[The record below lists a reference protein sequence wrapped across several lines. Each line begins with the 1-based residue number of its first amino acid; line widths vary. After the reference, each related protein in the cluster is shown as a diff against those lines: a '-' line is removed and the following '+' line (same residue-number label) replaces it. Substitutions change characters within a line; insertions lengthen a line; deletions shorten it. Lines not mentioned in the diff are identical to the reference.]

1 MTNPSIHQSNLDI
14 IAIQTKERERFEY
27 ATKRISSGAKQNLRS
42 GQKVYLYSDPK
53 YTGILIR
60 PVEQTYPQLAHSFA
74 PYGDAGSLAKWTVE
88 LDQGG
93 YEAVNI
99 DRITSMATPVSTED
113 NLEIPFSDSP
123 ESDHSLSTE
132 IIALKQQ
139 IKQLRQEN
147 HRLTEELNEAKNTI
161 RRAKDI
167 SPLIRPSFKRVL
179 RLAHNACMEVQRTV
193 GGWILKMGDKARK
206 FRRLADIWDI
216 LSQDDW
222 YLSDLFASDKLIP
235 LDKIKPPRPRTRPK
249 PPEKKA
255 YPFFTP
261 DEVIRRRDM
270 GLPKC
275 S

>member
-1 MTNPSIHQSNLDI
+1 MNNPSIHQSNLDV

-27 ATKRISSGAKQNLRS
+27 TTERTSSRGKQNLRS

-53 YTGILIR
+53 YTGTLIH
-60 PVEQTYPQLAHSFA
+60 PVEKTYPQ
-74 PYGDAGSLAKWTVE
+74 KWTVE

-99 DRITSMATPVSTED
+99 DLIATQISTED

-123 ESDHSLSTE
+123 ESDHSLETE

-139 IKQLRQEN
+139 IKQLQQEN
-147 HRLTEELNEAKNTI
+147 QRLTEELNEAKNTI

-167 SPLIRPSFKRVL
+167 SPLMRPSFKRVL
-179 RLAHNACMEVQRTV
+179 RLAHDACMEVQRTV

-235 LDKIKPPRPRTRPK
+235 LDKIKPPCPRKRST
-249 PPEKKA
+249 PPEKTA

-261 DEVIRRRDM
+261 DQVIRRRNM